1 MKSIAIKI
9 ALLIVA
15 LLQTNCGLTGEV
27 PKCPEGF

>member
-1 MKSIAIKI
+1 MKTIAIKV

-15 LLQTNCGLTGEV
+15 LFQAECGLTGEV